1 MAFGK
6 LDAPF
11 VQGREIR
18 NDRFA
23 QTRQANLCPLH

>member
-23 QTRQANLCPLH
+23 QTRQANLCPLP